1 MPTLALKSIQS
12 STHLHLSTKKLYD
25 SWPDELNNRL
35 YSTYII
41 RISNKVI
48 LIDQVIHASRGLCF
62 FVTLSFQRLMFY
74 ASKHEQVFRKK
85 TLLKKSAIQTKT
97 IVHSSSS
104 ETCSYFLQN
113 QILHYCSII
122 C

>member
-48 LIDQVIHASRGLCF
+48 LIDQVSRGLCF

-74 ASKHEQVFRKK
+74 ESKHEQVFRKK
-85 TLLKKSAIQTKT
+85 NT
-97 IVHSSSS
+97 IEKVYYS
-104 ETCSYFLQN
+104 N
-113 QILHYCSII
+113 
-122 C
+122 

>member
-12 STHLHLSTKKLYD
+12 STHLHLSTKTLYD

-48 LIDQVIHASRGLCF
+48 LIDQVIDASRGLCF
-62 FVTLSFQRLMFY
+62 FVTLSFQGLMFY
-74 ASKHEQVFRKK
+74 NSKYEQVLVKK
-85 TLLKKSAIQTKT
+85 
-97 IVHSSSS
+97 
-104 ETCSYFLQN
+104 
-113 QILHYCSII
+113 HY
-122 C
+122 